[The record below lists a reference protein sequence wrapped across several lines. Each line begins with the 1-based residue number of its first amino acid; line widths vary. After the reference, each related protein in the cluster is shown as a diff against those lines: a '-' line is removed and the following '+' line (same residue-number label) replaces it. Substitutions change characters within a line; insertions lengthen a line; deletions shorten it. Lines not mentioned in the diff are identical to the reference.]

1 MHKTTK
7 SAGKIHCIFIH
18 NISNKIYKLI
28 NKLKEK
34 RKRKKPVS
42 ELTNLRMLNS
52 DDPSLKLQSKPVSPF
67 EA

>member
-34 RKRKKPVS
+34 KKKKETCERTDES
-42 ELTNLRMLNS
+42 
-52 DDPSLKLQSKPVSPF
+52 
-67 EA
+67 